1 MLFRLYQ
8 GASSPPGSP
17 LVRLYSAPSSRNSD
31 LSSRR
36 ASRSR
41 GLGSRSIRARSL
53 AMVRGVASYQPIPM
67 L

>member
-8 GASSPPGSP
+8 GASSLPGSP
-17 LVRLYSAPSSRNSD
+17 LGRLYTSPSSWNSD
-31 LSSRR
+31 FSKRR